1 MVLDRIVQQ
10 CGADDIGVADAV
22 VADDADGDP
31 QQMIDVGLVLPP
43 VGRVQPRRQTQRLR
57 DALAVSRGERGCLDR
72 QALPQPCFAVD
83 GGDGV

>member
-1 MVLDRIVQQ
+1 MVFDRIVQQ

-83 GGDGV
+83 GGDG